1 MGITSFIG
9 VGTDIVVDSSTII
22 RDLTSEN
29 RVDAIDT
36 FDLVQDVDV
45 LSNPLRSKFITFE
58 NKRLSNFFECST
70 NKVLLIDDISELF
83 KEATNNADTS
93 GKLDLTSSFDRFLIQ
108 ARVPATGT
116 TGEILQT
123 TELITSIDFIDSDI
137 VTIQKGS
144 MGTESE
150 LVDIVGN
157 QQEDGSFA
165 LEFLPTNIF
174 ENDLILRFYNKHFY
188 QNWNR

>member
-1 MGITSFIG
+1 MHSNSYTIFFTSIVTIVLGGFLS
-9 VGTDIVVDSSTII
+9 VAAGTLKETQDLNVENDSKKNILAS
-22 RDLTSEN
+22 LGFKPEGE
-29 RVDAIDT
+29 
-36 FDLVQDVDV
+36 
-45 LSNPLRSKFITFE
+45 SKW
-58 NKRLSNFFECST
+58 SS
-70 NKVLLIDDISELF
+70 DDITKLF
-83 KEATNNADTS
+83 KEATNNVDTS

-144 MGTESE
+144 METESE

-157 QQEDGSFA
+157 QQEDGGGLQQHHQRCQHARPPGAGARQHSQA
-165 LEFLPTNIF
+165 GGQGHQLHCGA
-174 ENDLILRFYNKHFY
+174 DA
-188 QNWNR
+188 